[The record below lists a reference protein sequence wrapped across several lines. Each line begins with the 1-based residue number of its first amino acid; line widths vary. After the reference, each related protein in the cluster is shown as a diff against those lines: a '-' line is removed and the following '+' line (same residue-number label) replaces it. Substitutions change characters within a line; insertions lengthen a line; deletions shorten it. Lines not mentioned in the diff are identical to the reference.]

1 MSKNPSQIQPLDGC
15 MVHAGILQ
23 SHGGNPKTAE
33 LTKGYPN
40 SATEKFIDEV
50 INELVNPGTD
60 PLPCGKPIPP
70 LAPNLAEVFKDL
82 KDEKKFPDFHK
93 YILGNYR
100 DLARSLEAPSNFNLF
115 PVCDPIALGTKL
127 FPGANLKIEK
137 IADFLKFAIPNPV
150 ALAAEFAKA
159 GVKDPIMEKVGIKV
173 PLTPIGLLAEFA
185 KQVAD
190 GKVIQKPPVPPVPP
204 VPPIQ
209 GQLIAGIQG
218 QLISGGSTVQVP
230 WQGVES
236 EPKFTKQPYDTRGP
250 DLAAQ
255 IGAFGIKIETFL
267 PQLIASM
274 PVFVINMITKGP
286 AAALNTICG
295 LVADDSG
302 LVGVGIDSPNGE
314 PQDIVMRAARKVL
327 ARKVTEMCVFHAMA
341 NTIGTS
347 KSGLVG
353 LMAGNATDR
362 LKPKIEDRSG
372 LIADYV
378 KAAEAKDNF
387 LVNDA
392 QQNYKGGPYKPEDY
406 ITFTN
411 PPITDPLTALNDP
424 TWRNSLKLG
433 KPLGNTDAS
442 IGEVYQPRGGEA
454 NDDYASELYPML
466 TSDNSLEREIGKANL
481 ATLEAI
487 KAAADDPESKLAK
500 ANKALIDGTK
510 EYKDKAKIKKEENGG
525 G

>member
-1 MSKNPSQIQPLDGC
+1 MSKNLHTVKPSDGC
-15 MVHAGILQ
+15 MVHAGILDG
-23 SHGGNPKTAE
+23 SGE

-70 LAPNLAEVFKDL
+70 LAPNLAEAFKDL

-93 YILGNYR
+93 NILGNYR
-100 DLARSLEAPSNFNLF
+100 DLAQSLNASSNFNLF

-127 FPGANLKIEK
+127 FPEANLKIEK
-137 IADFLKFAIPNPV
+137 LSDFLKFAIPNPV
-150 ALAAEFAKA
+150 ALAAEFGKA
-159 GVKDPIMEKVGIKV
+159 GVKDPIMKEVGINV

-185 KQVAD
+185 KKAKD
-190 GKVIQKPPVPPVPP
+190 IKKPPVPPVPP
-204 VPPIQ
+204 VPPTT
-209 GQLIAGIQG
+209 GPTGGQG
-218 QLISGGSTVQVP
+218 QLISGGSTVQSP
-230 WQGVES
+230 WQGVEF
-236 EPKFTKQPYDTRGP
+236 EKKIQPYDSRGP

-255 IGAFGIKIETFL
+255 IGAFGINIVTFL

-302 LVGVGIDSPNGE
+302 LVGVGINSPNGE

-353 LMAGNATDR
+353 LMAGGGTVSSETEV
-362 LKPKIEDRSG
+362 KSG
-372 LIADYV
+372 LIADYTP
-378 KAAEAKDNF
+378 AADATDNY

-392 QQNYKGGPYKPEDY
+392 QKIYTGGDHKPGDY

-411 PPITDPLTALNDP
+411 PPLGEAFNDP
-424 TWRNSLKLG
+424 WRHRLKLG
-433 KPLGNTDAS
+433 DPLGNTDLS
-442 IGEVYQPRGGEA
+442 VGGEVYEPRGSEA
-454 NDDYASELYPML
+454 NDDHASELIPMIAG
-466 TSDNSLEREIGKANL
+466 TYGDLEQEFGIAN
-481 ATLEAI
+481 E
-487 KAAADDPESKLAK
+487 
-500 ANKALIDGTK
+500 KALIAQATNNGKLVKDDVETLQEKAKSDPAAVKALKNKQLIEGTK
-510 EYKDKAKIKKEENGG
+510 AYKEENGG

>member
-93 YILGNYR
+93 NILGNYR
-100 DLARSLEAPSNFNLF
+100 DLARSLEVSSNFNLF

-127 FPGANLKIEK
+127 FPGVNLKIEK
-137 IADFLKFAIPNPV
+137 LSDFLKFAIPNPV

-159 GVKDPIMEKVGIKV
+159 GVKDPTILEKTGLEV
-173 PLTPIGLLAEFA
+173 PLTPIGLLAAFA
-185 KQVAD
+185 KQD
-190 GKVIQKPPVPPVPP
+190 PPLKKPPAVLVPPVPP
-204 VPPIQ
+204 TQ
-209 GQLIAGIQG
+209 E
-218 QLISGGSTVQVP
+218 QLISGGSTVQIP

-236 EPKFTKQPYDTRGP
+236 KEPQKTEQPYDTIGP

-255 IGAFGIKIETFL
+255 IGAFGIKIKTFL

-353 LMAGNATDR
+353 LMAGGATDK
-362 LKPKIEDRSG
+362 LKPKTEDKSG
-372 LIADYV
+372 LIADYTP
-378 KAAEAKDNF
+378 AAAATDNY
-387 LVNDA
+387 LVNEK
-392 QQNYKGGPYKPEDY
+392 QKGYFGGKREPGDY

-411 PPITDPLTALNDP
+411 PPITDPPTAFNDP
-424 TWRNSLKLG
+424 WRHRLILG
-433 KPLGNTDAS
+433 DPYGNTDPVVGA
-442 IGEVYQPRGGEA
+442 VYEPRGSEA

-466 TSDNSLEREIGKANL
+466 NSNDLLEKEFGEANL
-481 ATLEAI
+481 ATLQEKDKSNKDTTTD
-487 KAAADDPESKLAK
+487 KARK
-500 ANKALIDGTK
+500 NKALIDGTK
-510 EYKDKAKIKKEENGG
+510 EYKASIKKEEDG
-525 G
+525 

>member
-1 MSKNPSQIQPLDGC
+1 MSKNLHTVKPSDGC
-15 MVHAGILQ
+15 MVHAGILDG
-23 SHGGNPKTAE
+23 SGE

-70 LAPNLAEVFKDL
+70 LAPNLAEAFKDL

-93 YILGNYR
+93 NILGNYR
-100 DLARSLEAPSNFNLF
+100 DLAQSLNASSNFNLF

-127 FPGANLKIEK
+127 FPEANLKIEK
-137 IADFLKFAIPNPV
+137 ISDFLKFAIPNPV
-150 ALAAEFAKA
+150 ALAAEFGKA
-159 GVKDPIMEKVGIKV
+159 GVKDPIMKKVGIDV

-185 KQVAD
+185 KQAKD
-190 GKVIQKPPVPPVPP
+190 IKKPPAPPVPPVPP
-204 VPPIQ
+204 TQ
-209 GQLIAGIQG
+209 E
-218 QLISGGSTVQVP
+218 QLISGGSTVQKP
-230 WQGVES
+230 WQGVE
-236 EPKFTKQPYDTRGP
+236 PQLTIQPNDTIGP

-255 IGAFGIKIETFL
+255 IGAFGINIVTFL

-302 LVGVGIDSPNGE
+302 LVGVGINSPNGE

-353 LMAGNATDR
+353 LMAGGATDK
-362 LKPKIEDRSG
+362 LKPKTEDKSG
-372 LIADYV
+372 LIADYTP
-378 KAAEAKDNF
+378 AAAATDNY

-392 QQNYKGGPYKPEDY
+392 QKIYTGGNHKPGDY

-411 PPITDPLTALNDP
+411 PPPGAAFNDP
-424 TWRNSLKLG
+424 WRHTLELG
-433 KPLGNTDAS
+433 LPYGNTDPS
-442 IGEVYQPRGGEA
+442 VGKVYEPRGSEA
-454 NDDYASELYPML
+454 NDDYASELGPMIAGEYG
-466 TSDNSLEREIGKANL
+466 DLEKALGEANL
-481 ATLEAI
+481 ETLKKI
-487 KAAADDPESKLAK
+487 KAAADNLESDKAK
-500 ANKALIDGTK
+500 ANQALIDGTI
-510 EYKDKAKIKKEENGG
+510 EYNIKKEENGG

>member
-1 MSKNPSQIQPLDGC
+1 MSKNLHTVKPSDGC
-15 MVHAGILQ
+15 MVHAGILDG
-23 SHGGNPKTAE
+23 SGE

-70 LAPNLAEVFKDL
+70 LAPNLAEAFKDL

-93 YILGNYR
+93 NILGNYR
-100 DLARSLEAPSNFNLF
+100 DLAQSLNASSNFNLF
-115 PVCDPIALGTKL
+115 PVCDPSALGTKL
-127 FPGANLKIEK
+127 FPKATLKIEK
-137 IADFLKFAIPNPV
+137 ISDFLKFAIPNPV
-150 ALAAEFAKA
+150 ALAAEFGKA
-159 GVKDPIMEKVGIKV
+159 GVKDPIMKKVGIKV

-185 KQVAD
+185 KQD
-190 GKVIQKPPVPPVPP
+190 PPLKKPPAKPVPPVPP
-204 VPPIQ
+204 TQ
-209 GQLIAGIQG
+209 E
-218 QLISGGSTVQVP
+218 QLISGGSTVQIP

-236 EPKFTKQPYDTRGP
+236 KEPPMTVQPYDTIGP

-255 IGAFGIKIETFL
+255 IGAFGIKITIFL

-347 KSGLVG
+347 RSGLVG
-353 LMAGNATDR
+353 LMAGGATDK
-362 LKPKIEDRSG
+362 LKPKTEDKSG
-372 LIADYV
+372 LIADYTP
-378 KAAEAKDNF
+378 AAAATDNY

-392 QQNYKGGPYKPEDY
+392 QKIYTGGKHEPGEY

-411 PPITDPLTALNDP
+411 PPQGAAFNDP
-424 TWRNSLKLG
+424 WRHKLELG
-433 KPLGNTDAS
+433 SPYYGNTDPAA
-442 IGEVYQPRGGEA
+442 GKVYEPRGSEA
-454 NDDYASELYPML
+454 NDDYASELEPML
-466 TSDNSLEREIGKANL
+466 TSDNDLEKAFGEANL
-481 ATLEAI
+481 ATLIAQDESN
-487 KAAADDPESKLAK
+487 KDPTTDKAK
-500 ANKALIDGTK
+500 ANEALIAGTI
-510 EYKDKAKIKKEENGG
+510 EYKENIKKEENGG

>member
-1 MSKNPSQIQPLDGC
+1 MSKNLHTVKPSDGC
-15 MVHAGILQ
+15 MVHAGILDG
-23 SHGGNPKTAE
+23 SGE

-70 LAPNLAEVFKDL
+70 LAPNLAEAFKDL

-93 YILGNYR
+93 NILGNYR
-100 DLARSLEAPSNFNLF
+100 DLAQSLNASSNFNLF
-115 PVCDPIALGTKL
+115 PVCDPIALGTSL
-127 FPGANLKIEK
+127 FPGLNLKIEK
-137 IADFLKFAIPNPV
+137 LSDFLKFAIPNPV
-150 ALAAEFAKA
+150 ALAAEFGKA
-159 GVKDPIMEKVGIKV
+159 GVKDPIMKKVGIDV
-173 PLTPIGLLAEFA
+173 PLTPIGLLAAFA
-185 KQVAD
+185 EKAKD
-190 GKVIQKPPVPPVPP
+190 IKKPPVPPVPP
-204 VPPIQ
+204 VPPTQ
-209 GQLIAGIQG
+209 E
-218 QLISGGSTVQVP
+218 QLISGGSTVQKP
-230 WQGVES
+230 WQGVEP
-236 EPKFTKQPYDTRGP
+236 ELTIQPNDTIGP

-255 IGAFGIKIETFL
+255 IGAFGINITKFL

-302 LVGVGIDSPNGE
+302 LVGVGINSPNGE

-347 KSGLVG
+347 TTGLVG
-353 LMAGNATDR
+353 LMAGSAKDP
-362 LKPKIEDRSG
+362 PKTEDISVISG
-372 LIADYV
+372 LIADYTP
-378 KAAEAKDNF
+378 AAAATDNY

-392 QQNYKGGPYKPEDY
+392 QKIYTGGDHKPGDY

-411 PPITDPLTALNDP
+411 PPEGEAFNDP
-424 TWRNSLKLG
+424 WRHALKLG
-433 KPLGNTDAS
+433 KPLGNTDRSA
-442 IGEVYQPRGGEA
+442 GEVYEPRGSEA
-454 NDDYASELYPML
+454 NDDHASELYPMI
-466 TSDNSLEREIGKANL
+466 NGVYGELEQELGIANEKALLKQGENNKEFGGHDIETL
-481 ATLEAI
+481 KTKVQDDPNNLEAI
-487 KAAADDPESKLAK
+487 KALK
-500 ANKALIDGTK
+500 NKQLIAGTK
-510 EYKDKAKIKKEENGG
+510 AYKEENGG